1 MPEADGGGPPVRR
14 TTDRGIAT
22 ITLDSERNR
31 NALSAPLRTALLA
44 ELRAAMA
51 DASVRAV
58 VLTGAG
64 TVFCA
69 GADLKEVAERLAGRD
84 PDPGAPGMGEVFS
97 AIMDAP
103 KPVVARLNGT
113 ARAGGLGLV
122 AAADM
127 AIAPEDTGFA
137 FTEVRIG
144 LVPAVISVPVRQ
156 RLNDRALSRYL
167 LTGEVF
173 GAREAV
179 AAGLLTEAVP
189 RAELDAAVERAA
201 DGLRAAAPGAL
212 AGAKALLAGR
222 GAEERAAEFARMT
235 ELSESYFA
243 GEEAAEGRSAFFEKR
258 GPRWVL

>member
-1 MPEADGGGPPVRR
+1 MAEAEGGRPPVRR

-31 NALSAPLRTALLA
+31 NALSAPLRTGLLA
-44 ELRAAMA
+44 EVRAAMDD
-51 DASVRAV
+51 DAVRAV

-69 GADLKEVAERLAGRD
+69 GADLKEVAERLAGRE
-84 PDPGAPGMGEVFS
+84 PAPEAPGMGEIFA

-122 AAADM
+122 AAADV
-127 AIAPEDTGFA
+127 AIAPDDTEFS

-144 LVPAVISVPVRQ
+144 VVPAVISVPVRA
-156 RLNDRALSRYL
+156 RLQDRALSRYL

-173 GAREAV
+173 GARDAV

-189 RAELDAAVERAA
+189 RAELDAAVQRVA

-212 AGAKALLAGR
+212 AGAKALLSEH
-222 GAEERAAEFARMT
+222 GAKERAAEFARMT
-235 ELSESYFA
+235 ELSEHYFA

-258 GPRWVL
+258 RPRWVL